1 MASDGMVQVGSWVE
15 IRDGQF
21 EESWRI
27 VDASEADARH
37 GRISEES
44 PMARA
49 LLGRRAGDQVRV
61 QGPEGRRPVT
71 ILRVV

>member
-1 MASDGMVQVGSWVE
+1 MAGDGMVRVGSLVE
-15 IRDGQF
+15 VRDGQF

-27 VDASEADARH
+27 VDAAESDPRR

-49 LLGRRAGDQVRV
+49 LLGRRAGDEVRV